1 MHPQDSPPNLENQ
14 FGVDS
19 SAFISEVIPNSTI
32 RLLRAK
38 PETEETLARQL
49 DISRRLELLRR
60 QAPTHLTASRLLQDD
75 AEVGTTSDGAS
86 VHLVLTV
93 VVKPGQWSGSWF
105 IVTVPSNENGAWRA
119 YLTGVRE
126 QFVREAGQRAETQP

>member
-1 MHPQDSPPNLENQ
+1 MHLQDSSSEQENQ
-14 FGVDS
+14 FPIDA
-19 SAFISEVIPNSTI
+19 SAFISETIPGTGI
-32 RLLRAK
+32 KLLRPK

-60 QAPTHLTASRLLQDD
+60 QASAQLTALRLLQDD

-93 VVKPGQWSGSWF
+93 VAEPQQWSGSWF
-105 IVTVPSNENGAWRA
+105 IVTVPSNETGAWRA

-126 QFVREAGQRAETQP
+126 QFVREAGQRAEVQP